1 MDDVV
6 VLHSL
11 HRPYHC
17 PLWMVKWVCC
27 YYAKRTNFKHNRF
40 WYEDTIVDLYF
51 VLLAWLKKSYPKNKD
66 GIPSFE
72 AISAVY
78 DFFWSNPLSMRP
90 VLLKKILG
98 DGKREKGIETQVYS
112 TYKAITYFHNL
123 AKDKLHFVN
132 NDGTINEWPTD
143 VFVSWRK
150 TSTISKEDRI
160 IYIKR
165 LLTYDTHFF
174 LSLCLLLKPIHK
186 NELDPVAVIFDFLQ
200 KYYPLPRF
208 EYNSR
213 SHHNYYDVRK
223 QWINLLGI
231 SATKG
236 IPPTMRSIILA
247 DRNMS
252 FIYQNI
258 LYSINDYTKLLKS
271 NKQFLEQVKLFY
283 KCYESR
289 IRCFDSVNE
298 YVNLYDICSA
308 MNMSYARFN
317 AFLSKF
323 YENERTKKNIFF
335 INIVSTIDQRKRF
348 YVRETPVLMIKIL

>member
-1 MDDVV
+1 MDEVV

-11 HRPYHC
+11 HRPYHR
-17 PLWMVKWVCC
+17 PLWMVKWICC
-27 YYAKRTNFKHNRF
+27 YYARRTSCAQGRF

-51 VLLAWLKKSYPKNKD
+51 VLIAWLKKSYPKNSD
-66 GIPSFE
+66 GIPSNE

-78 DFFWSNPLSMRP
+78 DFFWGKPLSMRQAS
-90 VLLKKILG
+90 LKEILRNV
-98 DGKREKGIETQVYS
+98 DREKGIETQVYS
-112 TYKAITYFHNL
+112 TYKAVTYYHNL
-123 AKDKLHFVN
+123 AKDKLHFI
-132 NDGTINEWPTD
+132 NDNGTINEWTVD
-143 VFVSWRK
+143 SLVSWRK
-150 TSTISKEDRI
+150 TSSISKEDRI

-165 LLTYDTHFF
+165 ILSYDTHFF
-174 LSLCLLLKPIHK
+174 LSQCLLTKLIDKY
-186 NELDPVAVIFDFLQ
+186 ELNPESVTFDFMQ
-200 KYYPLPRF
+200 QYYPLPRF
-208 EYNSR
+208 QYNSR

-231 SATKG
+231 STTKG
-236 IPPTMRSIILA
+236 IPPTMRNIILA